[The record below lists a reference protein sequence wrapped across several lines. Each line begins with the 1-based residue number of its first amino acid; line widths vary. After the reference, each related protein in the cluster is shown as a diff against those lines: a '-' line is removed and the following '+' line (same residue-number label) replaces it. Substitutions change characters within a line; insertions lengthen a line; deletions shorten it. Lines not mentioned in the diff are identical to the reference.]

1 MENKERKIWWKM
13 LFSTV
18 WLKKENRRESFPS
31 RPTFFILPIWKEN
44 GERKVLRNVFYTN
57 TLSPTP
63 HFIHDLMT
71 CFGLFYFWQ
80 HCLFFFFFWFS
91 RLPFFFFFFLLWVE
105 TLFVCLFVLFCFVFF
120 VFFCFFLAVKF
131 PFLSFFFFF
140 LFFFWFPM
148 CWALF
153 FLFF

>member
-1 MENKERKIWWKM
+1 MENRERKIWWKM
-13 LFSTV
+13 LFSTI

-91 RLPFFFFFFLLWVE
+91 RLSFFFFFFLLWVE
-105 TLFVCLFVLFCFVFF
+105 TLLFFFFPSSKVSFSFLFFF
-120 VFFCFFLAVKF
+120 SFDFLCAGRY
-131 PFLSFFFFF
+131 FFFFF
-140 LFFFWFPM
+140 FFS
-148 CWALF
+148 
-153 FLFF
+153 

>member
-1 MENKERKIWWKM
+1 MRNAFDTQIPHFITLTYSSYFFTPPTKWTLRVCLVGVKTKRMKNRERKIGWKM
-13 LFSTV
+13 LFSTI

-80 HCLFFFFFWFS
+80 HCLFFFLFFFS
-91 RLPFFFFFFLLWVE
+91 RVP
-105 TLFVCLFVLFCFVFF
+105 
-120 VFFCFFLAVKF
+120 
-131 PFLSFFFFF
+131 FFFF
-140 LFFFWFPM
+140 LFIIWVETL
-148 CWALF
+148 LF
-153 FLFF
+153 FFFS